1 MAETVRDVMTG
12 NPVCLRDTA
21 TVCECAQ
28 AMRDNDIG
36 AVVVT
41 APDGR
46 ACGLVTDRDI
56 AVRAVA
62 AGLDPNSTPIGEVPT
77 YDLASVQ
84 SDTPIV
90 DAVRMLRSRA
100 VRRLPVMDDG
110 RIVGIL
116 SLGDLAVERDP
127 GSALAGISSAS
138 SNG

>member
-21 TVCECAQ
+21 TVCDCAQ

-62 AGLDPNSTPIGEVPT
+62 AIGEVPT
-77 YDLASVQ
+77 SDLASVQ